1 MVVWDTIRFELNLPS
16 ENTKGLSVI
25 LVVMCSSYPLRLNQ
39 YLLEAMC
46 IMEYDHA
53 I

>member
-1 MVVWDTIRFELNLPS
+1 MVVWDTIRYELNLPS

-25 LVVMCSSYPLRLNQ
+25 LAVMCSRYPLGLKQ

-53 I
+53 L